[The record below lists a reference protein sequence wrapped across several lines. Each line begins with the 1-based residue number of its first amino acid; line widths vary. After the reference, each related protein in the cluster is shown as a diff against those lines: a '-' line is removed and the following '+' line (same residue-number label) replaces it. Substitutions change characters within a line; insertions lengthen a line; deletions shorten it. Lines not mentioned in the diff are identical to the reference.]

1 MVSQLTRSNYL
12 FAEDNQPE
20 TIYDG
25 IVYPYC
31 DGEPM
36 ANSTEQFDWI
46 VIIKQNLEELFAEQ
60 EVFIAG
66 DLFWYPVR
74 GKTKIAVAPDV
85 MVVFGRP
92 KGHRRSYIQ
101 FREQNIPPQV
111 VIEIL
116 SHTNTKAEMERKFQ
130 FFDQYGVEEYYVFD
144 PNKLILQVW
153 LRDQS
158 GEKRLIE
165 AFFYGTNSLGTDTWI
180 SPNLGIRFAINHD
193 QMQVFSPNGDRFLNH
208 LERKELLTQAKI
220 RAELDRQAINQER
233 VRADLERQA
242 ADQERVRAELER
254 QAAAQERIRAELE
267 RQTADRAR
275 ERADLERQIADQQR
289 TRAEAAESSQLAAIA
304 PLVEMGLNPDQIALA
319 LGLDLEIV
327 QSKVAP

>member
-1 MVSQLTRSNYL
+1 MVSQLSRSNYL
-12 FAEDNQPE
+12 FAEDDQPE

-46 VIIKQNLEELFAEQ
+46 VIIKQNLEELFAGQ

-85 MVVFGRP
+85 MVVLGRP

-111 VIEIL
+111 VFEIL

-130 FFDQYGVEEYYVFD
+130 FFNCYGVEEYYVFD
-144 PNKLILQVW
+144 PIKKILQVW

-158 GEKRLIE
+158 GEKELME
-165 AFFYGTNSLGTDTWI
+165 AFFYGTNSLGTATWI
-180 SPNLGIRFAINHD
+180 SPNLGINVVINHE
-193 QMQVFSPNGDRFLNH
+193 QMQVFYPNGDRFLNH
-208 LERKELLTQAKI
+208 LERRDLLTQAKI
-220 RAELDRQAINQER
+220 RAELDRQAVSQER

-242 ADQERVRAELER
+242 ADQERTRAELER
-254 QAAAQERIRAELE
+254 QAADQARATAELE
-267 RQTADRAR
+267 KQVAER
-275 ERADLERQIADQQR
+275 ER
-289 TRAEAAESSQLAAIA
+289 TRAEAAENSQLAAIA
-304 PLVEMGLNPDQIALA
+304 PLVKMGLNPDQIALA
-319 LGLDLEIV
+319 LGLDLKIV
-327 QSKVAP
+327 QSKVAH